1 MKKIKYLIVCLV
13 LTLTLITFAGCNK
26 NENPTEEVKI
36 TNISLN
42 KDSVT
47 TSNTGS
53 INVNDLKIDV
63 FYSDNTKE
71 PVVVTSDMI
80 TKGLENLNKEG
91 THTIEISYKGKTIE
105 VTITISLPITVTKV
119 SLNEDSILSCVDVT
133 FPLDNL
139 QLDVLYSDG
148 KVKVVDVTEEMIV
161 EGIENLSI
169 EGTHIIKIKYDTQT
183 IEVTIQLTKP
193 IIVTSI
199 EVNKISQLTF
209 EQGLFDS
216 SNIFIVAHYS
226 DGSSFTYTVK
236 DSMLSDIEKLSEVG
250 THELTITYEGCTTE
264 VTIVITKP
272 FDYSAYDLVK
282 NVNGDGYEIASYN
295 GDETEIYL
303 PSTYQGLPIVGI
315 NERAFYGN
323 TTLKK
328 IVISESIK
336 YIKNGAF
343 YQVPT
348 LSSISIPLTVETIEA
363 YAFGTVQNDKK
374 VIYYEGNTIPSAWA
388 SNWYDEQHAYIH
400 FNIAPSEIIRSGDYE
415 YYIKNNQLVLGD
427 YFGNETSL
435 TVPEKIDQID
445 VTIIGGACFK
455 GNATVQSLVI
465 PNTVI
470 EIQKYGISECT
481 NLTQLTLSNTLVDLG
496 PYALRGCEEIKKII
510 LPASLRT
517 IGANAFNMCSGLEE
531 IIIPDGVV
539 SIGAYAFAWCTSAT
553 KIYLPNTLVEVKGG
567 ACYACSKATIY
578 TSYSSIP
585 STWESG
591 WNMSGRPIVYD
602 YKLA

>member
-1 MKKIKYLIVCLV
+1 MKKIKYIIFCLI
-13 LTLTLITFAGCNK
+13 LTLTLTTFAGCK
-26 NENPTEEVKI
+26 NDPPVEEVKI
-36 TNISLN
+36 TSISLN

-53 INVNDLKIDV
+53 INVSDLKIDV

-71 PVVVTSDMI
+71 PVVVTADMI

-91 THTIEISYKGKTIE
+91 THTIEISYKGNKIE
-105 VTITISLPITVTKV
+105 VTITISLPITVTKI
-119 SLNEDSILSCVDVT
+119 SLNEDSILSCVDET

-148 KVKVVDVTEEMIV
+148 KTKVVDVTEDMVI
-161 EGIENLSI
+161 EGLENLSI
-169 EGTHIIKIKYDTQT
+169 EGTHIIKIKYENQT

-193 IIVTSI
+193 VLVTSI
-199 EVNKISQLTF
+199 EVNKVSQLSF

-216 SNIFIVAHYS
+216 SKIYITAHYS
-226 DGSSFTYTVK
+226 DGSSFTYIVK
-236 DSMLSDIEKLSEVG
+236 DSMLSDIEKLNEVG
-250 THELTITYEGCTTE
+250 THQLTITYEGCTTE

-272 FDYSAYDLVK
+272 FDYSAYELVK
-282 NVNGDGYEIASYN
+282 NTNEDGYEIAGYN
-295 GDETEIYL
+295 GDETEIYI
-303 PSTYQGLPIVGI
+303 PSTYKGLPIVSI

-328 IVISESIK
+328 VVIPESIK
-336 YIKNGAF
+336 YIRNGAF

-348 LSSISIPLTVETIEA
+348 LSSIAIPSTVEIIEA

-374 VIYYEGNTIPSAWA
+374 VIYYEGDAIPSAWA

-400 FNIAPSEIIRSGDYE
+400 FNVSPSEIIRSGDYE

-427 YFGNETSL
+427 YFGNDTTL
-435 TVPEKIDQID
+435 NVPEKIDQND
-445 VTIIGGACFK
+445 VAIIGGACFK
-455 GNATVQSLVI
+455 GNSTIQSLVI

-481 NLTQLTLSNTLVDLG
+481 SLTQLTLSNSLVDLG
-496 PYALRGCEEIKKII
+496 PYALRGCEEIKTIT
-510 LPASLRT
+510 LPSSLRT

-531 IIIPDGVV
+531 IIIPEGVT

-553 KIYLPNTLVEVKGG
+553 KIYLPKTLIDVKGG

-578 TSYSSIP
+578 TAYSSIP

-591 WNMSGRPIVYD
+591 WNMSGRPVIYD
-602 YKLA
+602 YKLS